1 MATVTVTIFISYGYD
16 VHSIIVPKE
25 TYDRI
30 QTGQAVKIKGQGF
43 MTDDAR
49 TQDFWSF
56 NHEGGG
62 KVYVYG
68 DDTRDVYNGD
78 DY

>member
-1 MATVTVTIFISYGYD
+1 
-16 VHSIIVPKE
+16 
-25 TYDRI
+25 
-30 QTGQAVKIKGQGF
+30 